1 MDERNEALVRKWLA
15 AGDAGDLDAFDRCL
29 HEDVVIHAPLGLST
43 AGIEAEKA
51 QWRGILAGV
60 PDLRHEVVEIMS
72 QGASVAARSVVTGTH
87 LGEVI
92 GLAPTGRRFQ
102 IDHATFA
109 RVRDGKIAE
118 IWEIADSASL
128 LQQLQG
134 PPA

>member
-1 MDERNEALVRKWLA
+1 MDATNESRVRKWLA
-15 AGDAGDLDAFDRCL
+15 AGDAGELDAFDQYL

-43 AGIEAEKA
+43 VGIEAEKA
-51 QWRGILAGV
+51 QWRAILLGV

-72 QGASVAARSVVTGTH
+72 QGASVSARSVVTGTH

-109 RVRDGKIAE
+109 HVRGGKIAE
-118 IWEIADSASL
+118 I
-128 LQQLQG
+128 
-134 PPA
+134 